1 MSRRDVHTNS
11 KRGHR
16 IKFMRAN
23 KPGGAYPGV
32 SLLTLLETYA
42 GGPCRKFKVKLNK
55 RCKQFD
61 GINTYL
67 PWRGSRSDSIK
78 RWKYLDRWHL
88 LYLGEVLRPGEGSLP
103 SRLWRGWTSGTGS
116 KKGKA
121 CAKFTFRKWN
131 AIAITIFPKH
141 TDFSMI

>member
-1 MSRRDVHTNS
+1 MSQTHVHTNS

-23 KPGGAYPGV
+23 EPGGAYPGV

-42 GGPCRKFKVKLNK
+42 GGSCRKFKVKLNK

-61 GINTYL
+61 GINTYP

-88 LYLGEVLRPGEGSLP
+88 LYLGEVQRPGEGSLP
-103 SRLWRGWTSGTGS
+103 SRLWREWTSGTGS
-116 KKGKA
+116 KKGKL